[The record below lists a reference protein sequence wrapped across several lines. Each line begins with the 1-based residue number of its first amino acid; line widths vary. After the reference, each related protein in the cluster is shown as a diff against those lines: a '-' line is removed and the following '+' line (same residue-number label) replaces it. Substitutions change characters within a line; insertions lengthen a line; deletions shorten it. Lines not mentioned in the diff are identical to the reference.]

1 MGINI
6 DTVTTKKKLNNFQAV
21 AGRTMEQEN
30 DNFWSAIKN
39 LPEEYQK
46 NDNVEKHLQSLSK

>member
-21 AGRTMEQEN
+21 AGWTMEQEN